1 MTTFKAPSN
10 IALVKYWG
18 KKGEQLPANPS
29 ISFTLTH
36 CYTETSIDY
45 ERRSESS
52 IASGDSFSF
61 NFSFDGQPKPSF
73 HPKISTFFERILPYL
88 PFLKNYHFNIT
99 SHNSF
104 PHSSGIA
111 SSASAMAAL
120 SVCLMKIAKELGET
134 YTEEAFWQKA
144 SFLARLGSGSACR
157 SVKGSIVVWG
167 EHPAIA
173 GSSDEYGITYPL
185 PVHEVFQNYQD
196 TILLIDRGQ
205 KQVSSTVGH
214 NLMHGHPFAEA
225 RFAQANENINQLVS
239 SFASGDI
246 EHFMEIVESEALTLH
261 AMMQTSIPYFI
272 LMRPNTLE
280 VIQRVWQYRKDTKIP
295 LCFTL
300 DAGANVHLLYPKTSI
315 AEVQKFIVEELA
327 QFCEGQ
333 HYIHDEVGQLI

>member
-61 NFSFDGQPKPSF
+61 NFSFEGQPKPSF
-73 HPKISTFFERILPYL
+73 HPKINTFFERILPYL
-88 PFLKNYHFNIT
+88 PFLKDYHFNIA

-120 SVCLMKIAKELGET
+120 SVCLMKIAVELGET
-134 YTEEAFWQKA
+134 YTEEVFWQKA

-167 EHPAIA
+167 EHPAIT

-225 RFAQANENINQLVS
+225 RFAQANEHINQLVS
-239 SFASGDI
+239 SFASGDLD
-246 EHFMEIVESEALTLH
+246 HFMEIVESEALTLH

-280 VIQRVWQYRKDTKIP
+280 VIQRIWQYRKDTKVP

-315 AEVQKFIVEELA
+315 TEAKWFIEEELA
-327 QFCEGQ
+327 QFCEGRL
-333 HYIHDEVGQLI
+333 YIHDEVGQLI

>member
-61 NFSFDGQPKPSF
+61 NFSFEGQPKPSF
-73 HPKISTFFERILPYL
+73 HPKINTFFERILPYL
-88 PFLKNYHFNIT
+88 PFLKDYHFNIA

-104 PHSSGIA
+104 PYSSGIA

-167 EHPAIA
+167 EHPAIP

-239 SFASGDI
+239 CFASGDI

-280 VIQRVWQYRKDTKIP
+280 VIQRVWQYRKDTKVP

-315 AEVQKFIVEELA
+315 AEVQKFITEELA

>member
-45 ERRSESS
+45 ERISESS
-52 IASGDSFSF
+52 ISSGDSFSF

-88 PFLKNYHFNIT
+88 PFLKDYHFNIT

-134 YTEEAFWQKA
+134 YT
-144 SFLARLGSGSACR
+144 
-157 SVKGSIVVWG
+157 
-167 EHPAIA
+167 
-173 GSSDEYGITYPL
+173 
-185 PVHEVFQNYQD
+185 
-196 TILLIDRGQ
+196 
-205 KQVSSTVGH
+205 
-214 NLMHGHPFAEA
+214 
-225 RFAQANENINQLVS
+225 
-239 SFASGDI
+239 
-246 EHFMEIVESEALTLH
+246 
-261 AMMQTSIPYFI
+261 
-272 LMRPNTLE
+272 
-280 VIQRVWQYRKDTKIP
+280 
-295 LCFTL
+295 
-300 DAGANVHLLYPKTSI
+300 
-315 AEVQKFIVEELA
+315 
-327 QFCEGQ
+327 
-333 HYIHDEVGQLI
+333 